1 MPSRVVARSLVCVQ
15 EPVVSLSC
23 YDLASL
29 VEIGGVV
36 DTVPLLNDGHARQVQ
51 NHVDD
56 EAASIHTPW
65 WPNWAH
71 VEVQGPV
78 RQNDPS
84 KNFEK

>member
-1 MPSRVVARSLVCVQ
+1 MPSWVVARSLVCVQ

-36 DTVPLLNDGHARQVQ
+36 DAVPLLNDGHARQVQ

-84 KNFEK
+84 KYFEN